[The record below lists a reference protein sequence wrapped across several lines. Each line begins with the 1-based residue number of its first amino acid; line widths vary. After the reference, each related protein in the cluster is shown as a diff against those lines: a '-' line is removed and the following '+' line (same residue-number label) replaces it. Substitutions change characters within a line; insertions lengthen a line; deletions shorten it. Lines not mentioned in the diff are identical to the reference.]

1 MTHQNEIQTLMKA
14 RRRTER
20 KLRELDAKL
29 EHLRFRLDE
38 ERRCMTRNCPLDDDE
53 DRLDRLLSQ

>member
-1 MTHQNEIQTLMKA
+1 MTPKNEIQTLMKA

-38 ERRCMTRNCPLDDDE
+38 ERRCMTRSCPLDDDE